1 MKDSELF
8 ELIKRDGLFQ
18 TTARL
23 QREAKAKLPPDYT
36 PLCRVKVPKSRLAG
50 EGMTIG
56 DNGRPVRIPNSD
68 PSVYKN
74 AQPIEKPLMV
84 TTVESDLEDE
94 VEQEIE
100 DGLKP
105 LVIES
110 PTAAPEA
117 GVETEE
123 IPVEEPDVSDEEIP
137 IETSDESETVEVGDE
152 PTR

>member
-68 PSVYKN
+68 PSVHKN
-74 AQPIEKPLMV
+74 SHPIEKPLMV

-94 VEQEIE
+94 VEQGIDDERE
-100 DGLKP
+100 LTT
-105 LVIES
+105 IES
-110 PTAAPEA
+110 VVVPAA
-117 GVETEE
+117 GEE
-123 IPVEEPDVSDEEIP
+123 VPNQIDVEPDVSDEEIP
-137 IETSDESETVEVGDE
+137 IETSDQSETVEAETEVGAE
-152 PTR
+152 

>member
-36 PLCRVKVPKSRLAG
+36 ALCRVKVPKSRLAG

-94 VEQEIE
+94 VEQGIDDERE
-100 DGLKP
+100 LTT
-105 LVIES
+105 IES
-110 PTAAPEA
+110 VVVPAA
-117 GVETEE
+117 GEE
-123 IPVEEPDVSDEEIP
+123 VPNQIDVEPDVSDEEIP
-137 IETSDESETVEVGDE
+137 IETSDQSETVEAETEVGAE
-152 PTR
+152 